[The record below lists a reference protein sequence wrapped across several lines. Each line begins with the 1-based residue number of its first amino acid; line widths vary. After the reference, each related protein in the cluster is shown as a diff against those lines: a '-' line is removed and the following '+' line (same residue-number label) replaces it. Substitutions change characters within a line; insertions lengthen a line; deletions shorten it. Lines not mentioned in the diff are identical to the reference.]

1 MPTPLKSAS
10 TWSPESLGP
19 VLSSN
24 PAAKMYTIWPKYPII
39 DTQIAEV
46 QELLEGLLANDKKA
60 IETSR
65 EPGSQLVVH
74 YWKAPLTAEQ
84 AEVLKANTMVCF
96 GYLFAEDYLQL
107 ILVFTGVI
115 STAFQA

>member
-10 TWSPESLGP
+10 TWSPESNGP

-24 PAAKMYTIWPKYPII
+24 PSAKLYTVWPKYPII

-60 IETSR
+60 IETSK
-65 EPGSQLVVH
+65 EAGSQLVVH

-84 AEVLKANTMVCF
+84 AEIVKANKLVRYGTS
-96 GYLFAEDYLQL
+96 FADVHVRLTL
-107 ILVFTGVI
+107 A
-115 STAFQA
+115 S